1 MAHNILRLI
10 SICKQVILYLFP
22 EFREAVKP
30 LFLKLLCGLIH
41 PEYGNIHLGEKV
53 WLDTERGIMVS
64 PQERKIGMVFQDY
77 ALFPNMNVRD
87 NMLFAATKNGDAS
100 YFHTLLEALGL
111 GNLLTRFPHQLS
123 GGQQQRVAIAR
134 ALISKPALLLMDEPF
149 SALDDALR
157 KNIQAFIYDLH
168 QKYDFTTLIV
178 NHQVSELRPYA
189 NKFLTFENEK
199 LITYSPEDE
208 NKVTVCGVVISKEMT
223 ESALSHLQVMV
234 EGKAYKIPIP
244 THEAKKVSN
253 RRNDLC
259 WFLFE
264 ALRGIFFSVIVF
276 LQLVN
281 KSVLPGPSLFAC
293 RGSLL

>member
-1 MAHNILRLI
+1 
-10 SICKQVILYLFP
+10 
-22 EFREAVKP
+22 
-30 LFLKLLCGLIH
+30 
-41 PEYGNIHLGEKV
+41 
-53 WLDTERGIMVS
+53 
-64 PQERKIGMVFQDY
+64 
-77 ALFPNMNVRD
+77 
-87 NMLFAATKNGDAS
+87 MLFAATKNGDAS

-244 THEAKKVSN
+244 THEAKKFQIGEMIYV
-253 RRNDLC
+253 
-259 WFLFE
+259 
-264 ALRGIFFSVIVF
+264 
-276 LQLVN
+276 
-281 KSVLPGPSLFAC
+281 
-293 RGSLL
+293 GSCLKP

>member
-1 MAHNILRLI
+1 MNFSVNLFYHFSTLHGTQHIETNLDLQTGDFI
-10 SICKQVILYLFP
+10 SVSGISGSGKTT
-22 EFREAVKP
+22 
-30 LFLKLLCGLIH
+30 FLKLLCGLIH

-87 NMLFAATKNGDAS
+87 NMLFAATKNGDAF

-149 SALDDALR
+149 SALDEALR

-244 THEAKKVSN
+244 THEAKKFQIGEMIYV
-253 RRNDLC
+253 
-259 WFLFE
+259 
-264 ALRGIFFSVIVF
+264 
-276 LQLVN
+276 
-281 KSVLPGPSLFAC
+281 
-293 RGSLL
+293 GSCLKP

>member
-1 MAHNILRLI
+1 MNFSVNLFYHFSTLHGTQHIETNLDLQTGDFI
-10 SICKQVILYLFP
+10 SVSGISGSGKTT
-22 EFREAVKP
+22 
-30 LFLKLLCGLIH
+30 FLKLLCGLIH

-149 SALDDALR
+149 SALDEALR

-168 QKYDFTTLIV
+168 KKYDFTTLIV

-244 THEAKKVSN
+244 THEAKKFQIGEMIYV
-253 RRNDLC
+253 
-259 WFLFE
+259 
-264 ALRGIFFSVIVF
+264 
-276 LQLVN
+276 
-281 KSVLPGPSLFAC
+281 
-293 RGSLL
+293 GSCLKP

>member
-1 MAHNILRLI
+1 MNFSVNLFYHFSTLHGTQHIETNLDLQTGDFI
-10 SICKQVILYLFP
+10 SVSGISGSGKTT
-22 EFREAVKP
+22 
-30 LFLKLLCGLIH
+30 FLKLLCGLIH

-149 SALDDALR
+149 SALDEALR

-244 THEAKKVSN
+244 THEAKKFQIGEMIYV
-253 RRNDLC
+253 
-259 WFLFE
+259 
-264 ALRGIFFSVIVF
+264 
-276 LQLVN
+276 
-281 KSVLPGPSLFAC
+281 
-293 RGSLL
+293 GSCLKP

>member
-1 MAHNILRLI
+1 MNFSVNLFYHFSTLHGTQHIETNLDLQTGDFI
-10 SICKQVILYLFP
+10 SVSGISGSGKTT
-22 EFREAVKP
+22 
-30 LFLKLLCGLIH
+30 FLKLLCGLIH

-149 SALDDALR
+149 SALDEALR

-208 NKVTVCGVVISKEMT
+208 NKVTVCGVVISKERT

-244 THEAKKVSN
+244 THEAKKFQIGEMIYV
-253 RRNDLC
+253 
-259 WFLFE
+259 
-264 ALRGIFFSVIVF
+264 
-276 LQLVN
+276 
-281 KSVLPGPSLFAC
+281 
-293 RGSLL
+293 GSCLKP

>member
-1 MAHNILRLI
+1 MNFSVNLFYHFSTLHGTQHIETNLDLQTGDFI
-10 SICKQVILYLFP
+10 SVSGISGSGKTT
-22 EFREAVKP
+22 
-30 LFLKLLCGLIH
+30 FLKLLCGLIH
-41 PEYGNIHLGEKV
+41 PEYGNIRLGEKV

-149 SALDDALR
+149 SALDEALR

-199 LITYSPEDE
+199 LITYSLEDE

-244 THEAKKVSN
+244 THEAKKFQIGEMIYV
-253 RRNDLC
+253 
-259 WFLFE
+259 
-264 ALRGIFFSVIVF
+264 
-276 LQLVN
+276 
-281 KSVLPGPSLFAC
+281 
-293 RGSLL
+293 GSCLKP

>member
-1 MAHNILRLI
+1 MNFSVNLFYHFSTLHGTQHIETNLDLQTGDFI
-10 SICKQVILYLFP
+10 SVSGISGSGKTT
-22 EFREAVKP
+22 
-30 LFLKLLCGLIH
+30 FLKLLCGLIH

-87 NMLFAATKNGDAS
+87 NMLFAATKNGDAF

-149 SALDDALR
+149 SALDEALR

-168 QKYDFTTLIV
+168 KKYDFTTLIV

-244 THEAKKVSN
+244 THEAKKFQIGEMIYV
-253 RRNDLC
+253 
-259 WFLFE
+259 
-264 ALRGIFFSVIVF
+264 
-276 LQLVN
+276 
-281 KSVLPGPSLFAC
+281 
-293 RGSLL
+293 GSCLKP

>member
-1 MAHNILRLI
+1 MNFSVNLFYHFSTLHGTQHIETNLDLQTGDFI
-10 SICKQVILYLFP
+10 SVSGISGSGKTT
-22 EFREAVKP
+22 
-30 LFLKLLCGLIH
+30 FLKLLCGLIH

-149 SALDDALR
+149 SALDEALR

-223 ESALSHLQVMV
+223 ESALCHLQVMV

-244 THEAKKVSN
+244 THEAKKFQIGEMIYV
-253 RRNDLC
+253 
-259 WFLFE
+259 
-264 ALRGIFFSVIVF
+264 
-276 LQLVN
+276 
-281 KSVLPGPSLFAC
+281 
-293 RGSLL
+293 GSCLKP